1 MVEKLTEHM
10 NSLTNCFSSP
20 NESDSNGETANVVDG
35 LFAISRSLREVAK
48 SIDRLG
54 TNDATTKMGAIELLA
69 MEVKNLKH
77 D

>member
-1 MVEKLTEHM
+1 MIDLTGYF
-10 NSLTNCFSSP
+10 TSP
-20 NESDSNGETANVVDG
+20 NESDSNGENANLVDG

-69 MEVKNLKH
+69 MEVKNLKQ
-77 D
+77 